1 MDEKY
6 QWEKCYHEQT
16 PTKDM
21 GSWKSRFGPQVL
33 ERNEDGSAKSVQ
45 FSLLKDS
52 KAYVYLIGD
61 FNNWEQDLNK
71 LGEYKFSSDEHNIFA
86 TLTLTNIVKHK
97 AAYKLLVVDLEGKRI
112 LQDPAASYFDDM
124 GNSVFWDF
132 QDPSSYRQQQNTI
145 NTFTRSTKI
154 LQTDLPGLIT
164 HYSDKQS
171 RCGKDVHPK
180 NYYKF
185 ISESGVIDSI
195 KELGFNTVQF
205 LPFAQSIDG
214 ENWKFRY
221 LVPFQFAIQ
230 KNWGTPDEFARMVDA
245 FHERGIAVIGDFVL
259 GHLPFKDYSIFG
271 QDCKENGLQVWKK
284 DNGTDLYLK
293 DETSWGTKRLDFD
306 NTFVREF
313 FISSCLHFLKQ
324 YRIDGFRIDNVDG
337 ILRYGDTGE
346 GEERQNGR
354 VFLRE
359 LTSSLYAYN
368 PAALLH
374 FEAHYF
380 YEDNA
385 KLLVTPLESSDRSLG
400 ATAYNESRLTYFFH
414 ADYMPKAENEISPW
428 KIRDIISEKEWG
440 QSNSTVS
447 DFHNHDAA
455 AGLMEMRATGSYA
468 YDAMTCK
475 QPHNHIHALGK
486 IKVMEALIAFTQ
498 EGRILDLLQT
508 FLMQSGTFE
517 HDSSVHWHLTYNE
530 ASRNLL
536 QYKKRVNEIMDD
548 KAFWPLHVD
557 KRKVLSVDEKNKV
570 FVIERSSD
578 DSKYVIV
585 LNLSSWRH
593 YNYKVGLTDKNKYE
607 LVLNSD
613 EFGYAGFGLVSY
625 PAVFENNASTSFELL
640 DREVELSSIAPYGVV
655 VLRQVRE

>member
-293 DETSWGTKRLDFD
+293 DETSWGTKRLDF
-306 NTFVREF
+306 
-313 FISSCLHFLKQ
+313 
-324 YRIDGFRIDNVDG
+324 
-337 ILRYGDTGE
+337 
-346 GEERQNGR
+346 
-354 VFLRE
+354 
-359 LTSSLYAYN
+359 
-368 PAALLH
+368 
-374 FEAHYF
+374 
-380 YEDNA
+380 
-385 KLLVTPLESSDRSLG
+385 
-400 ATAYNESRLTYFFH
+400 
-414 ADYMPKAENEISPW
+414 
-428 KIRDIISEKEWG
+428 
-440 QSNSTVS
+440 
-447 DFHNHDAA
+447 
-455 AGLMEMRATGSYA
+455 
-468 YDAMTCK
+468 
-475 QPHNHIHALGK
+475 
-486 IKVMEALIAFTQ
+486 
-498 EGRILDLLQT
+498 
-508 FLMQSGTFE
+508 
-517 HDSSVHWHLTYNE
+517 
-530 ASRNLL
+530 
-536 QYKKRVNEIMDD
+536 
-548 KAFWPLHVD
+548 
-557 KRKVLSVDEKNKV
+557 
-570 FVIERSSD
+570 
-578 DSKYVIV
+578 
-585 LNLSSWRH
+585 
-593 YNYKVGLTDKNKYE
+593 
-607 LVLNSD
+607 
-613 EFGYAGFGLVSY
+613 
-625 PAVFENNASTSFELL
+625 
-640 DREVELSSIAPYGVV
+640 
-655 VLRQVRE
+655 